1 MVDFY
6 YKSIVVEEL
15 ERGNPS
21 FPGRKAMTNLDSVL
35 KNERER
41 ERERKE
47 GRAKKEEA

>member
-1 MVDFY
+1 LLTY
-6 YKSIVVEEL
+6 GE
-15 ERGNPS
+15 
-21 FPGRKAMTNLDSVL
+21 SVPENRQIQEKDEL